1 MGVRQD
7 FEKRIARK
15 EQEIADLE
23 GKIRDARSYIQ
34 ALEDAM
40 KIVPK
45 DVLEQESDGRSLRPG
60 SSMAK
65 ARDAVRKA
73 GKPIYVLDILKAIGK
88 PQDKKS
94 RISLAGSLS
103 AYAKRKEIFTK
114 PAPNTFGLLEFE
126 KAPEAE
132 IPESFGRV

>member
-7 FEKRIARK
+7 FEKRIGRK

-45 DVLEQESDGRSLRPG
+45 DVLEQESDGRTLRPG

-73 GKPIYVLDILKAIGK
+73 GKPIYILDILKAIGK
-88 PQDKKS
+88 PQDKKN

-132 IPESFGRV
+132 IPESFGKV